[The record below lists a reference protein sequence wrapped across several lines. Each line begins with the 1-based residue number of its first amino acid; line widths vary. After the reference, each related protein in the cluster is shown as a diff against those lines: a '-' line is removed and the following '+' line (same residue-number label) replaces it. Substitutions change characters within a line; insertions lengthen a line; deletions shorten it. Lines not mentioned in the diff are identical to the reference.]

1 MNIGGAIKII
11 ETLDPKE
18 NSGILS
24 KIGKE
29 LTTMTDLR
37 KAIQQMMGGLS
48 GLDGALGS
56 LLSDVDKMNGA
67 MKTKSKMSKEDKE
80 AAKKQLS
87 KLMKNWQSNRVKL
100 LEQHIGALEK
110 QLTSLRKELA
120 TVKGSKPDG
129 WFM

>member
-1 MNIGGAIKII
+1 MNIGGAIKIL

-100 LEQHIGALEK
+100 LEQHISALEK

>member
-1 MNIGGAIKII
+1 MNIGGAIKIL